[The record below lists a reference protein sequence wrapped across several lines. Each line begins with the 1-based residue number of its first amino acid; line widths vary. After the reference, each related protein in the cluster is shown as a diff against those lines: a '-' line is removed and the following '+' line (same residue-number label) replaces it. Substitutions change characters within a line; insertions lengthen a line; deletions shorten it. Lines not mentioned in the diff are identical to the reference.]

1 MSDLR
6 DKVSFMQITRD
17 KSRIAGRIIC
27 GLVTAMMMTTVL
39 SACSSESRTEEKGS
53 DLPTLATIARECDIH
68 FFYKEQGK
76 WSLNAVTG
84 DEFDCVVE
92 RGLPTKVA
100 DSITEA
106 QASGDKTSGNAK
118 LDGRS
123 YQWSISGIE
132 PRITI
137 NEM

>member
-1 MSDLR
+1 ML
-6 DKVSFMQITRD
+6 M
-17 KSRIAGRIIC
+17 
-27 GLVTAMMMTTVL
+27 TAVF
-39 SACSSESRTEEKGS
+39 SACSSELKTEEKDS

-76 WSLNAVTG
+76 WSLNAVIG

-92 RGLPTKVA
+92 KGLPAEVA

-106 QASGDKTSGNAK
+106 QASGDKISGNAEI
-118 LDGRS
+118 DGRS